1 MQSNGFMKFA
11 SVLILASNL
20 LAEGGCVAIHL
31 GDTGSSEVKRT
42 LTTEEVRIRSLDG
55 VRPILC
61 RQSRTSAKF
70 SISCDGDI
78 SLMQTWTVI
87 SRPNKCRSVSI
98 GLFPAFWGIVDANDG
113 GHYLWGCVLVPFSF
127 ITNFCLGFT
136 PTIRTLFIEPFSD
149 NYHSNPG
156 VNETGLI
163 GCCFYYGSRTW
174 FRSFEKDM
182 TEENTLSTHA
192 LSDYAIAV
200 GGKTYECPP
209 SCTEVT
215 LDVPAEAKEV
225 DVTILQ
231 LPDVDEGSEKFLK
244 SLVGTTLRVVIR

>member
-1 MQSNGFMKFA
+1 MQSNGLMKFA
-11 SVLILASNL
+11 GVLMLTSLL

-87 SRPNKCRSVSI
+87 SRPNSCRSISI
-98 GLFPAFWGIVDANDG
+98 GLFPAYWSVVDEKDG
-113 GHYLWGCVLVPFSF
+113 GHYVLGCVLVPFSL

-136 PTIRTLFIEPFSD
+136 PTIHTLFIEPFSD
-149 NYHSNPG
+149 SYRSHPWLSG
-156 VNETGLI
+156 TGFI
-163 GCCFYYGSRTW
+163 GCYKYYGSRTW
-174 FRSFEKDM
+174 FRSFEEDVVDR
-182 TEENTLSTHA
+182 NTLSTHA
-192 LSDYAIAV
+192 LSNYAVSV
-200 GGKTYECPP
+200 GGKTYECP
-209 SCTEVT
+209 SLCTEVT

-225 DVTILQ
+225 DVTILR

-244 SLVGTTLRVVIR
+244 SLVGTTFRVAIR